1 MTNIIIIKNTK
12 KNSVE
17 FHFGKKK
24 FNCII
29 GLSGIRFKK
38 REGDKITPKGIFKI
52 EKIFYREDRIERMK
66 TSIEKIKISQR
77 MGWSC
82 DSKDT
87 KYNELIKKPHKYF
100 HENLKRDDCCYD
112 IILTLNYNSRKKR
125 RYKGSAIFVHCK
137 RAEQQ
142 YTDGCI
148 AIEKEY
154 LIEVIK
160 FLSITSKVII
170 K

>member
-52 EKIFYREDRIERMK
+52 FFTEK
-66 TSIEKIKISQR
+66 T
-77 MGWSC
+77 
-82 DSKDT
+82 
-87 KYNELIKKPHKYF
+87 EL
-100 HENLKRDDCCYD
+100 
-112 IILTLNYNSRKKR
+112 
-125 RYKGSAIFVHCK
+125 
-137 RAEQQ
+137 
-142 YTDGCI
+142 
-148 AIEKEY
+148 KE
-154 LIEVIK
+154 
-160 FLSITSKVII
+160 
-170 K
+170 